1 MAGPQGGPPGAGAV
15 MLRVS
20 LRHRVPDLEVDFEAP
35 GGITALFGP
44 SGAGKTSVLRAVA
57 GLLTPER
64 GRIEAGA
71 LLFDHSARVNLPPH
85 RRRIGYV
92 FQEPRL
98 FPHLSVAQNLRYGAR
113 YAVPGTTPSEARLV
127 ELLGLGPLMARGIA
141 GLSGGEA
148 QRVAIGRAILSGARL
163 LALDEPMAALD
174 APRRAEIMAYLE
186 ALRDETA
193 LPMLLVSHA
202 LEEVIR
208 LASTLVLMEGG
219 RVRRAGP
226 LAELLADPAL
236 VPVFGVR
243 EAGALLDV
251 VVTGCDPDGLT
262 RVQAKAGPLWLPQT
276 AAVGAALRL
285 RVRAADVTLAVARP
299 DGLSALN
306 ILPATVTRVLTDA
319 EGPGGTVLLDCAG
332 AALMARVTARSVA
345 ALDLVPGR
353 EVWAVIKALSVA
365 A

>member
-1 MAGPQGGPPGAGAV
+1 

-20 LRHRVPDLEVDFEAP
+20 LRHSAPDLDVAFEAP

-57 GLLTPER
+57 GLLTPDQ

-71 LLFDHSARVNLPPH
+71 LLFDKAARVNLPPA

-98 FPHLSVAQNLRYGAR
+98 FPHLSVAQNLRYGVRFA
-113 YAVPGTTPSEARLV
+113 APGSVPDEARLV
-127 ELLGLGPLMARGIA
+127 DLLGLGPLMARGIA

-174 APRRAEIMAYLE
+174 APRRAEIMTYLE
-186 ALRDETA
+186 ALRDETG
-193 LPMLLVSHA
+193 LPMLLVSHT
-202 LEEVIR
+202 LDEVIR
-208 LASTLVLMEGG
+208 LAATLVLMEGG

-226 LAELLADPAL
+226 LADLLADPAL

-243 EAGALLDV
+243 EAGALLHV
-251 VVTGCDPDGLT
+251 VVAGRDADGLT
-262 RVQAKAGPLWLPQT
+262 RVQSGAGPLWLPNPAPT
-276 AAVGAALRL
+276 GAVLRL

-299 DGLSALN
+299 EGLSALN
-306 ILPATVTRVLTDA
+306 ILPATVTRILPDA
-319 EGPGGTVLLDCAG
+319 TGPGGTVLMECAG
-332 AALMARVTARSVA
+332 AALMARATLRSVA
-345 ALDLVPGR
+345 TLELAPGR
-353 EVWAVIKALSVA
+353 SVWAVIKALSVA